1 MARLPRLAALL
12 TLAFGTACQPFHL
25 PGGGYDDGP
34 QIGEHGISVPVP
46 PPSLTSAPKQ
56 TVEVEGELRE
66 TMPPTNTTVRLDVYN
81 LAGDLLGGHNVLA
94 NADGTFLFADANAVD
109 LDLTNNCLEVWSES
123 SDGESMHSFFVASIA
138 DDDQSITTKQFF
150 SGCL

>member
-46 PPSLTSAPKQ
+46 PPSLTLAPKQ
-56 TVEVEGELRE
+56 TVDVEGDVNNPDPE
-66 TMPPTNTTVRLDVYN
+66 PNTQVSIMVIPSDGERLTYTFAVDP
-81 LAGDLLGGHNVLA
+81 
-94 NADGTFLFADANAVD
+94 DGTFSLKGRVQ
-109 LDLTNNCLEVWSES
+109 LDLTDNCLEVWSEVPGAYGS
-123 SDGESMHSFFVASIA
+123 QSMHSFFRATIA
-138 DDDQSITTKQFF
+138 EDDQTILTEQFF
-150 SGCL
+150 SGC

>member
-1 MARLPRLAALL
+1 MARLPRLAVLF
-12 TLAFGTACQPFHL
+12 TLALGTACQPFHL

-66 TMPPTNTTVRLDVYN
+66 TDPEPGTQVFLDVI
-81 LAGDLLGGHNVLA
+81 
-94 NADGTFLFADANAVD
+94 T
-109 LDLTNNCLEVWSES
+109 
-123 SDGESMHSFFVASIA
+123 SDGEHQGYYVDVEPDGSFFFDNVVLDLFDNCIEVFSETPGAYGSRSMSSFFHATIA
-138 DDDQSITTKQFF
+138 DDDQSILTEQFF
-150 SGCL
+150 SGCVN

>member
-1 MARLPRLAALL
+1 MARLSSLAVLL
-12 TLAFGTACQPFHL
+12 TLAFGTACQPYHL

-34 QIGEHGISVPVP
+34 QIGERGISVPVP
-46 PPSLTSAPKQ
+46 PPSLTAAPKQ

-66 TMPPTNTTVRLDVYN
+66 TMPPANTIVRLDVYD
-81 LAGDLLGGHNVLA
+81 LAGDLQGGHNVLVD
-94 NADGTFLFADANAVD
+94 ADGTFRFADENAVD
-109 LDLTNNCLEVWSES
+109 LDLTDNCLEVWSEG

-138 DDDQSITTKQFF
+138 DDDQSVVTEQFF